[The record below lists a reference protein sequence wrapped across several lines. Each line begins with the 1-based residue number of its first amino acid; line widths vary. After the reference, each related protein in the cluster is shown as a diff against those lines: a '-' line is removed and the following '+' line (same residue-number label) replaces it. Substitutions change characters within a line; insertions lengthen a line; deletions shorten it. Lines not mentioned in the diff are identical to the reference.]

1 MAIDISATDA
11 MVVLHIWTNILHS
24 PLNVGCIV
32 DMLGTSVPG
41 INMHSMFMCLICV
54 HLAPQVYLMQPDI
67 HINRTRYNGDSNLK
81 PFLPREVDLD
91 A

>member
-1 MAIDISATDA
+1 MAIDISVSDA
-11 MVVLHIWTNILHS
+11 MVALHIWITILHGPLNVISVSEAMVALHIWITILHS

-54 HLAPQVYLMQPDI
+54 QLAP
-67 HINRTRYNGDSNLK
+67 
-81 PFLPREVDLD
+81 
-91 A
+91 

>member
-1 MAIDISATDA
+1 MAIDISVSDA
-11 MVVLHIWTNILHS
+11 MVALHIWIIILHS

-81 PFLPREVDLD
+81 PFLPWEVDLD